1 MNCRRATLSSV
12 SADPA
17 GGAARA
23 GVQDDLRPV
32 LGPDLAVQGGVAARS
47 APTPRCA
54 TPTPVATSA
63 VHAPFYLR
71 GSEQTPAGK
80 ATAGDLVGAA
90 KLTAATGATLAPHD
104 QPVTIEPPTLPN
116 ANLAVTLVPATQ
128 NDDDKL
134 SSALARLVDEDPAL
148 KVGHDP
154 TSRRTVLRGV
164 GDAHINV
171 AVARLARKYGVNVK
185 TDAVPIEFRRTVTQ
199 SVEVEGRLKKQSG
212 GHGQFAVVNLRVS
225 PMPRGAGFEFADMV
239 VGGAIPKQYVA
250 ACRLGIEEAMARG
263 GTEGIPVVDV
273 KVECL
278 DGKTHSVDSS
288 DMAFRTAASTG
299 FFEAVQKAGPAL
311 LEPISLITVEVPTEL
326 QGDVLG
332 DLSSR
337 RGRVV
342 GSDVDSGIQTISRR
356 GADRRAGDVRGRDPR
371 PHGRP
376 GG

>member
-1 MNCRRATLSSV
+1 
-12 SADPA
+12 
-17 GGAARA
+17 
-23 GVQDDLRPV
+23 
-32 LGPDLAVQGGVAARS
+32 
-47 APTPRCA
+47 
-54 TPTPVATSA
+54 
-63 VHAPFYLR
+63 
-71 GSEQTPAGK
+71 
-80 ATAGDLVGAA
+80 VGAA

-104 QPVTIEPPTLPN
+104 QPVTIDPPALPN
-116 ANLAVTLVPATQ
+116 ANLAVTLVAATQ

-134 SSALARLVDEDPAL
+134 SSALGRLVDEDPAL

-164 GDAHINV
+164 GDAHIHV

-225 PMPRGAGFEFADMV
+225 PLPRGGGFEFADRV

-250 ACRLGIEEAMARG
+250 ACRLGIEDAMTRG

-311 LEPISLITVEVPTEL
+311 LEPISLVTVEVPTEL

-342 GSDVDSGIQTISRR
+342 GTDVESGIQTI
-356 GADRRAGDVRGRDPR
+356 RAEVPTVELSTYAVEIRALTGGRGRLTIQHARYDVVPEHLAPKLLESR
-371 PHGRP
+371 VK
-376 GG
+376 